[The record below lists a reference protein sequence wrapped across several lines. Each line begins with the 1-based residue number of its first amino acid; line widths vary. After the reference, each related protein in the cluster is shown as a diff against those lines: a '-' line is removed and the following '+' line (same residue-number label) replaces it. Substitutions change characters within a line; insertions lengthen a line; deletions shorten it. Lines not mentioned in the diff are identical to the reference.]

1 MQIQTVLGSVQ
12 PDALG
17 MTMMH
22 EHTFC
27 DLWEWSGRRDYNGI
41 IDDEEL
47 LAEELVVYRGAG
59 GSAVVDVT
67 PEGIGRNPAGLRRL
81 AEATGLH
88 IVMGCGWYR
97 ERAYPA
103 LVHELDT
110 NQLADRLIREC
121 FDGVDG
127 SGICPGVIGELG
139 TERFRITPVEE
150 RVFRAAAR
158 AQRAVGVSIST
169 HTTHFGDLA
178 LEQVALLR
186 EEGVPP
192 ERIIIGHLGERRHA
206 RDVLAIAATGV
217 FVQIDHVGRPA
228 SAGTQPE
235 EQRARNVVQVVR
247 AGHLD
252 QVLLSMDICA
262 NSQLHWNGGHGYD
275 YLLKT
280 FVPLLYREGLTEAEV
295 RTLLIDNP
303 RRALAY

>member
-1 MQIQTVLGSVQ
+1 MQIQTVLGPVQ
-12 PDALG
+12 PDTLG
-17 MTMMH
+17 TTMMH

-27 DLWEWSGRRDYNGI
+27 DLWEWGGRREYNGI

-47 LAEELVVYRGAG
+47 LAEELAVYRRAG

-81 AEATGLH
+81 AAATGLH

-97 ERAYPA
+97 ERVYPA

-110 NQLADRLIREC
+110 NQLADRLVRE
-121 FDGVDG
+121 FVDGVDG
-127 SGICPGVIGELG
+127 TDVRPGVIGELG

-158 AQRAVGVSIST
+158 AQRAVGATIST

-178 LEQVALLR
+178 LDQVALLR
-186 EEGVPP
+186 GEGVPP
-192 ERIIIGHLGERRHA
+192 ERIIIGHLGERRNA

-235 EQRARNVVQVVR
+235 EQRARNVVEVVR

-275 YLLKT
+275 YLLTT
-280 FVPLLYREGLTEAEV
+280 FVPLLHQAGLAEAEV

>member
-1 MQIQTVLGSVQ
+1 MQIQTVLGLVQ
-12 PDALG
+12 PNEIDS
-17 MTMMH
+17 TMMH

-27 DLWEWSGRRDYNGI
+27 DLWEWGGRRDYNGI

-47 LAEELVVYRGAG
+47 LAEELAAYRGAG

-97 ERAYPA
+97 ERVYPA
-103 LVHELDT
+103 LVYELDT
-110 NQLADRLIREC
+110 NQLADRLIRE
-121 FDGVDG
+121 FSDGVDG
-127 SGICPGVIGELG
+127 TDVHPGVIGELG

-158 AQRAVGVSIST
+158 AQRAVGVTIST

-217 FVQIDHVGRPA
+217 FVQIDHVGRPT

-235 EQRARNVVQVVR
+235 EQRARNVVEVVR

-252 QVLLSMDICA
+252 QVLLSMDICS

-275 YLLKT
+275 YLLT
-280 FVPLLYREGLTEAEV
+280 IFVPLLCQEGLTEAEV
-295 RTLLIDNP
+295 RALLIDNP
-303 RRALAY
+303 RRALAF